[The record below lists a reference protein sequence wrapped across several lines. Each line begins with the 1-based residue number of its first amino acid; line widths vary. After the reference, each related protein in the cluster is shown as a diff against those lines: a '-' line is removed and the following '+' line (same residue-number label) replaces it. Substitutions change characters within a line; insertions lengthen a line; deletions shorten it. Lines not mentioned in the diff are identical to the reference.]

1 VPRPPRKPKTRT
13 VRRAVAV
20 VAVAV
25 AVASLVTAVA
35 PGHRSA
41 ASPVGSPAASCPTT
55 VKAKSF
61 ASAAQLR
68 RLNAKIASFGLRS
81 PGSRSH
87 TRELAWL
94 AREFRQIPGMTVRSD
109 FYSIS
114 RWQPSPAAPGK
125 TPGRDLARAGGLKIV
140 GAAGSPSSSPVAGAV
155 PYTVPTRNSG
165 RSGRLVYIRNGAG
178 ITQAN
183 ARGKIIVSE
192 LPPTPIPYAFF
203 GVVAHYLTPDVP
215 GSGNYDRPYIR
226 PIDQILI
233 DAGRAGAVGVVFPW
247 EVPRAQVKSYF
258 DPHSGTRFRVSAVY
272 VGNEQ
277 AAMLKQRAEEGRTAR
292 IIVRAK
298 WDRART
304 RNIIATLP
312 GQSRPRIV
320 VNTHTDGAT
329 WVQEN
334 GSAGVLA
341 LARYLG
347 RLPKRCRHRT
357 LQFALTSAHLG
368 FRNDGTFRY
377 ARRLDRDYD
386 KGTVDFVMVME
397 HLGTREILP
406 SGPNNRLRYT
416 GKGEVIAW
424 SVGEETPVLVN
435 AAITGVK
442 RRKLDRTAVLKGVEA
457 GDSSRVPEF
466 CSQGGLGSNFQPHLI
481 PTMSTITGP
490 WSLWA
495 PSFGS
500 RAIDFKRMRR
510 EVLAMGDV
518 ARALDRVSPAKI
530 AGSYVA
536 ERKERAAGKKTCTPF
551 RPPAVAPG
559 P

>member
-1 VPRPPRKPKTRT
+1 VSRTPRHPQTRSL
-13 VRRAVAV
+13 RPASAALAVAG
-20 VAVAV
+20 
-25 AVASLVTAVA
+25 ASLLTAVA
-35 PGHRSA
+35 LGAGSA
-41 ASPVGSPAASCPTT
+41 ASPAGSAAASCPTT
-55 VKAKSF
+55 VRAKSF
-61 ASAAQLR
+61 ASARQLR
-68 RLNAKIASFGLRS
+68 ALNAKIASFGLRS

-87 TRELAWL
+87 RLELAWL
-94 AREFRQIPGMTVRSD
+94 ARELRRMPGMKLRSD
-109 FYSIS
+109 AYAIR
-114 RWQPSPAAPGK
+114 RWQPLSAAPGK
-125 TPGRDLARAGGLKIV
+125 RPGRDLGRAGGLKV
-140 GAAGSPSSSPVAGAV
+140 ASAGGSLARVPVAGAV
-155 PYTVPTRNSG
+155 PYTVPTTKSG
-165 RSGRLVYIRNGAG
+165 RSGQLVYIRNGEG

-183 ARGKIIVSE
+183 ARGKIVVSE

-233 DAGRAGAVGVVFPW
+233 DAGRAGAAGVVFLW
-247 EVPRAQVKSYF
+247 EVPGAQVKGYF
-258 DPHSGTRFRVSAVY
+258 DPHSGTRFRVSGVF

-277 AAMLKQRAEEGRTAR
+277 AAKLKQAAQEGRSAR
-292 IIVRAK
+292 IVVRAK
-298 WDRART
+298 WDRAKT
-304 RNIIATLP
+304 RNLIATLP
-312 GQSRPRIV
+312 GQTRPRIV

-347 RLPKRCRHRT
+347 RLPLRCRHRT
-357 LQFALTSAHLG
+357 VQFALTSAHLG
-368 FRNDGTFRY
+368 FRSDGTFRY
-377 ARRLDRDYD
+377 ARRLDADYD

-406 SGPNNRLRYT
+406 SGPGNRLKFT

-424 SVGEETPVLVN
+424 SVGEESPVLVK
-435 AAITGVK
+435 AAIAGVK
-442 RRKLDRTAVLKGVEA
+442 RRRLDRTAVLKGVEA
-457 GDSSRVPEF
+457 GDPSRVPQF

-481 PTMSTITGP
+481 PTMSSITGP

-495 PSFGS
+495 PLFGS
-500 RAIDFKRMRR
+500 RAIDFDRMRR
-510 EVLAMGDV
+510 EVIAMGDV
-518 ARALDRVSPAKI
+518 ARSLDRVSRARVG
-530 AGSYVA
+530 GSYPR
-536 ERKERAAGKKTCTPF
+536 ERRERASGKKTCTPF

>member
-1 VPRPPRKPKTRT
+1 VPRPSRHPTIRT
-13 VRRAVAV
+13 MRRAAAV
-20 VAVAV
+20 VAVAG
-25 AVASLVTAVA
+25 ASFVTAVA
-35 PGHRSA
+35 SGAGSA
-41 ASPVGSPAASCPTT
+41 PPPVGSPAASCSTA
-55 VKAKSF
+55 VRAKSF

-68 RLNAKIASFGLRS
+68 RLNAKIASFGLRT
-81 PGSRSH
+81 PASRSH
-87 TRELAWL
+87 DRELAWL
-94 AREFRQIPGMTVRSD
+94 AREFRRIPGMSVRSD
-109 FYSIS
+109 FYSIN
-114 RWQPSPAAPGK
+114 RWQPLPAAPGR
-125 TPGRDLARAGGLKIV
+125 TPGRDLARAGGLKV
-140 GAAGSPSSSPVAGAV
+140 VAAGGSPSSIPVAGAV
-155 PYTVPTRNSG
+155 PYTVPTRRSG
-165 RSGRLVYIRNGAG
+165 TSGRLVYIPDGKG

-203 GVVAHYLTPDVP
+203 GAVAHYLNPDVP
-215 GSGNYDRPYIR
+215 KSGNYDRPYIR

-233 DAGRAGAVGVVFPW
+233 DAGKAGAVGVVFLW
-247 EVPRAQVKSYF
+247 EVPGAQVKGYF

-277 AAMLKQRAEEGRTAR
+277 AAKLKQRAQEGRSAR

-298 WDRART
+298 WDRAKT
-304 RNIIATLP
+304 RNLIGTLP
-312 GQSRPRIV
+312 GQTRPRIV

-347 RLPKRCRHRT
+347 RLPRRCRHRT
-357 LQFALTSAHLG
+357 VQFALTSAHLG

-377 ARRLDRDYD
+377 ARRLDADYD
-386 KGTVDFVMVME
+386 KGSVDFVMVME

-406 SGPNNRLRYT
+406 SGRDNRLRFT

-424 SVGEETPVLVN
+424 SVGEESPVLVK
-435 AAITGVK
+435 AAIAGVK
-442 RRKLDRTAVLKGVEA
+442 REKLDRTAVLKGVEA

-466 CSQGGLGSNFQPHLI
+466 CSQGGLGSNFQPHLL

-495 PSFGS
+495 PSFGR
-500 RAIDFKRMRR
+500 RAIDFERMRR
-510 EVLAMGDV
+510 EVIAMGDV
-518 ARALDRVSPAKI
+518 ARALDRVPITEI
-530 AGSYVA
+530 AGSYIA